1 MTDAP
6 EKIWARVRTTSY
18 TIGINREVGELRDW
32 CEGYATPEIAQTC
45 GSTEYTRSDIA
56 QARFD
61 KLAEAGQDYINTLK
75 ARIDKLEAALKHIVQ
90 RSESGDQYDAIEP
103 WELADIARAAL
114 AQTKGDTK

>member
-45 GSTEYTRSDIA
+45 GSTEYTRSDMA
-56 QARFD
+56 QARMD
-61 KLAEAGQDYINTLK
+61 MLK
-75 ARIDKLEAALKHIVQ
+75 ARIEELEAELAAIEFALDGQDPSERADLKLARLKVSRIRAALKGT
-90 RSESGDQYDAIEP
+90 SE
-103 WELADIARAAL
+103 
-114 AQTKGDTK
+114 